1 MRVNLTLVGTKQ
13 ETPDLA
19 SFLFTREA
27 AFTWRAGQFLRYTL
41 PHPHPDERK
50 TTRCFTNASAPFEQR
65 VMLTTRF
72 APERGSSFKRA
83 LRELPLGTMVEVV
96 GPSGDFG
103 VESPEVD
110 HVFIAGGIGITPY
123 RAILLDRDHRERP
136 VNVTLPYANRSPDVV
151 YKGEL
156 EALAAKHPR
165 LTIHDVVAPEQITEQ
180 VIRTVIPDPS
190 RPMFYVSG
198 PEPMSEAVGQM
209 VAAMSIPAAHVKQ
222 DFFPRYVWP

>member
-1 MRVNLTLVGTKQ
+1 M
-13 ETPDLA
+13 A
-19 SFLFTREA
+19 SFLFTRKA

-50 TTRCFTNASAPFEQR
+50 TTRCFTIASAPFEQR

-96 GPSGDFG
+96 GPSGDFV

-123 RAILLDRDHRERP
+123 RAILLDLDHREQP
-136 VNVTLPYANRSPDVV
+136 VNVTLLYANRSPDVV
-151 YKGEL
+151 YQGEL
-156 EALAAKHPR
+156 EALAATHPR
-165 LTIHDVVAPEQITEQ
+165 LTIHSVVAPAEITEQ
-180 VIRTVIPDPS
+180 VTRTVIPDPS

-198 PEPMSEAVGQM
+198 PEPLVDAVGQM
-209 VAAMSIPAAHVKQ
+209 VAAMGIPAAHVKQ
-222 DFFPRYVWP
+222 DFFPGYVWP